1 MKTFLR
7 VALALVTLV
16 AVIAVAGGCY
26 ARAQLR
32 ASLPAMEG
40 TRTVPGL
47 SATVI
52 IARDALG
59 VPSIDGATREDVAR
73 ALGFLHAQDRF
84 FQMDLQRRQSA
95 GELSALVGERAFEAD
110 AEMRVHRF
118 RRVAEEAYART
129 APEWRAVLD
138 AYTAGVN
145 AGVSQLG
152 APPFEYLVLRTA
164 PEPWRPEDSI
174 LTVLAM
180 FQSLQGRQALFERTN
195 QQLRD
200 ALPEPMFRFLA
211 ATGSAW
217 EAPAL
222 GEPLSRPPVPGPDVL
237 DLRTPGSTSRP
248 AASVHRPAPPA
259 DRPCG
264 PIAWPSPVAFTCDE
278 AATIGSNNWAVDGAR
293 SATGAALL
301 ANDMHLGISVPN
313 IWYRAAMAFPDPADP
328 LARARLVGVTL
339 PGLPGMVVGS
349 NGFVAWGFT
358 NTGGDWSDLVRIE
371 PDPRDAALYLSPDG
385 PRPFHVSEEAI
396 AVKDAPARAVTVSGT
411 IWGPVVWKDSAGR
424 EYAQRWVAHDPD
436 VLSSDLTRPERTRTV
451 DEALVAVAGLG
462 IPNQNVAIADRT
474 GRIAWTVGGAI
485 PRRRGLDGFTAESW
499 ADGSKAWD
507 GYLLPTEYP
516 RIVDPELGRIWT
528 ANAPVVDGAML
539 AIIGDGGYAE
549 GIRAR
554 IIRDRL
560 LSIERATTSQML
572 DVQMDD
578 SALFLDRWR
587 TLALTT
593 LDSRAATPTSGPLQ
607 GSRAEFRRLLEAT
620 WTGRASPDSVAY
632 RLVRTFRGQVV
643 RAVLGFVT
651 GPALARDPSFEYA
664 RLLRPEGP
672 VWQLVT
678 ARPFHLLESRY
689 ASWDELLLGAIDAAI
704 VELTEGGRSLDS
716 RTWGEA
722 NRAQIAHPLAAAVPF
737 FGRWLVMPEDPL
749 PGDVFTPRAHS
760 PRTGPSERMVVSP
773 GREEE
778 GILHMPTGQSAH
790 PLSPHFDDM
799 HRAWLAGQPV
809 PLLPGAIRHTLT
821 LAP

>member
-1 MKTFLR
+1 MKTLLR
-7 VALALVTLV
+7 VALALVALV
-16 AVIAVAGGCY
+16 LVVAIAGGCY
-26 ARAQLR
+26 ARSRLR
-32 ASLPAMEG
+32 ASLPVVEG
-40 TRTVPGL
+40 TRTVAGL
-47 SATVI
+47 SAPVTV
-52 IARDALG
+52 ARDALG
-59 VPSIDGATREDVAR
+59 VPAIDGATREDVAR

-84 FQMDLQRRQSA
+84 FQMDLQRRQPA

-129 APEWRAVLD
+129 APEWRAILD

-145 AGVSQLG
+145 AGLTGLG
-152 APPFEYLVLRTA
+152 APPFEYLLLGTA
-164 PEPWRPEDSI
+164 PEPWKPEDSI

-180 FQSLQGRQALFERTN
+180 FQSLQGRQASFERTN

-217 EAPAL
+217 EAPAQ
-222 GEPLSRPPVPGPDVL
+222 GEPLARPPVPGPDVL
-237 DLRTPGSTSRP
+237 DLRTPGASSRP
-248 AASVHRPAPPA
+248 AASIHPTAPRKDPA
-259 DRPCG
+259 CG
-264 PIAWPSPVAFTCDE
+264 PLAWPSRVALTCDE
-278 AATIGSNNWAVDGAR
+278 AATLGSNNWAVDGAR

-313 IWYRAAMAFPDPADP
+313 IWYRASMAFPDPADP
-328 LARARLVGVTL
+328 LARTRLVGVTL
-339 PGLPGMVVGS
+339 PGLPGIVVGS

-371 PDPRDAALYLSPDG
+371 PDARDPALYLSPDG
-385 PRPFHVSEEAI
+385 PRPFHVSDEAI
-396 AVKDAPARAVTVSGT
+396 AVKDAPARSLIVRTT
-411 IWGPVVWKDSAGR
+411 IWGPIVWKDSSGR

-436 VLSSDLTRPERTRTV
+436 VLSSDLTRPERTRNV

-485 PRRRGLDGFTAESW
+485 PRRRGLDGFTSESW
-499 ADGSKAWD
+499 ADGSRAWD
-507 GYLLPTEYP
+507 GYLQPAEFP
-516 RIVDPELGRIWT
+516 RIVDPGSGRIWT

-539 AIIGDGGYAE
+539 GIIGDGGYAE

-560 LSIERATTSQML
+560 MSIERATANQML

-593 LDSRAATPTSGPLQ
+593 LDSRAATGSSDSLQ
-607 GSRAEFRRLLEAT
+607 GSRAEFRRLLEST

-643 RAVLGFVT
+643 RVVLGFVT
-651 GPALARDPSFEYA
+651 APALAKDPSFEHA

-678 ARPFHLLESRY
+678 ERPFHLLESRY

-704 VELTEGGRSLDS
+704 VELTDDGRSLDS

-722 NRAQIAHPLAAAVPF
+722 NRAQIAHPLASAVPVL
-737 FGRWLVMPEDPL
+737 GRWLVMPEDPL

-809 PLLPGAIRHTLT
+809 PLLPGAPRHTLT
-821 LAP
+821 LTP

>member
-1 MKTFLR
+1 MLLR
-7 VALALVTLV
+7 GVLALVALV
-16 AVIAVAGGCY
+16 IVVVLAGGCY
-26 ARAQLR
+26 VRSELR
-32 ASLPAMEG
+32 ASLPVVEG

-47 SATVI
+47 SAPVTV
-52 IARDALG
+52 ARDALG
-59 VPSIDGATREDVAR
+59 VPAITGASRADVAR
-73 ALGFLHAQDRF
+73 ALGFVHAQDRF
-84 FQMDLQRRQSA
+84 FQMDLQRRQPA
-95 GELSALVGERAFEAD
+95 GELSALVGERAFDAD
-110 AEMRVHRF
+110 AQARVHMS
-118 RRVAEEAYART
+118 RRVAEQAYART
-129 APEWRAVLD
+129 EPEWKATLD
-138 AYTAGVN
+138 AYAAGVN
-145 AGVSQLG
+145 AGLAELG
-152 APPFEYLVLRTA
+152 APPFEYLMLRTT
-164 PEPWRPEDSI
+164 PEPWKPEDSI

-180 FQSLQGRQALFERTN
+180 FESLQGRQATFERTN

-222 GEPLSRPPVPGPDVL
+222 GEPLSRPPVPGPDVI
-237 DLRTPGSTSRP
+237 DLRSPGSVRP
-248 AASVHRPAPPA
+248 AASNHRVAPLENPA
-259 DRPCG
+259 CG
-264 PIAWPSPVAFTCDE
+264 RIAWPSRTALTCDE
-278 AATIGSNNWAVDGAR
+278 AATIGSNNWVVDGAR
-293 SATGAALL
+293 SASGAALL

-313 IWYRAAMAFPDPADP
+313 IWYRASMEFPDPADP
-328 LARARLVGVTL
+328 LARSRLVGVTL
-339 PGLPGMVVGS
+339 PGLPGIVVGS

-385 PRPFHVSEEAI
+385 PRPFHVSDEPVAI
-396 AVKDAPARAVTVSGT
+396 KDAPSRAVTVRST
-411 IWGPVVWKDSAGR
+411 IWGPIVWRDSSGR

-436 VLSSDLTRPERTRTV
+436 VLSSDLTRPERTRTI

-462 IPNQNVAIADRT
+462 IPNQNVAMADRT

-485 PRRRGLDGFTAESW
+485 PRRRGLDGFTSESW
-499 ADGSKAWD
+499 ADGSKGWD
-507 GYLLPTEYP
+507 GYLQPTEFP
-516 RIVDPELGRIWT
+516 RIVDPANGRIWT

-539 AIIGDGGYAE
+539 GLIGDGGYAE

-560 LSIERATTSQML
+560 MGIERATTNQML

-593 LDSRAATPTSGPLQ
+593 LDSRAASSGAGPLQ
-607 GSRAEFRRLLEAT
+607 GSRAEFRKLLETT

-632 RLVRTFRGQVV
+632 RLVRTFRAQVV

-651 GPALARDPSFEYA
+651 SPAASKDPSFDFA
-664 RLLRPEGP
+664 RMLRPEAP

-678 ARPFHLLESRY
+678 EKPFHLLESRY
-689 ASWDELLLGAIDAAI
+689 ASWDELLLGAVDAAI
-704 VELTEGGRSLDS
+704 VELTADGGSLDS

-722 NRAQIAHPLAAAVPF
+722 NRAQIAHPLASAVPLL
-737 FGRWLVMPEDPL
+737 GRWLAMPDDPL

-799 HRAWLAGQPV
+799 HRAWLSGQPV
-809 PLLPGAIRHTLT
+809 PLLPGPPRETLT
-821 LAP
+821 LTP